1 MPNSSSPNRS
11 TSGPAK
17 AAGKPVP
24 KPAGR
29 PLYMGPRLKRLRR
42 ELGLTQQV
50 MADELDIS
58 ASYVAL
64 LERNQ
69 RPVTAELLLRI
80 VRSYQLDIADLSVD
94 DSADYARRL
103 GEVLRDPIFADIDLP
118 ALEVADLAASF
129 PGVSEAL
136 LRVYGAYTR
145 EQAALASSGAESGE
159 GAPDAAVPDA
169 VAEVRRYLAAH
180 RNYFATLD
188 ARGEA
193 IAAAIAEAGDTAA
206 YLAKRHGIRTR
217 LLPAHVMMGAIRR
230 FDRHNQ
236 QLLLDDTLSA
246 PTRAFQMA
254 LQVAYA
260 ECRADIAALVREAG
274 VSPPTA
280 QGQATSTAQVL
291 LRRALADYVAAAIL
305 MPYDRFARAAEERAY
320 DIEALSRLFGT
331 SFEQTAHRLTSLHK
345 PGAER
350 VPFFF
355 IRVDAAGNV
364 SKRLDGAGFPFAAHG
379 GGCPLWNLHGVFAT
393 PGHTSTQW
401 LELPDGQRFFS
412 IARAVES
419 GGGGHGRPRA
429 RRALALACAAEHA
442 PRLVYAEGSDPR
454 RVEATPIGIS
464 CRLCHRPD
472 CVARALPPIGR
483 EIVADDYRRAA
494 APFGLAES

>member
-1 MPNSSSPNRS
+1 MANPLPPK
-11 TSGPAK
+11 TAK
-17 AAGKPVP
+17 IAPKPGP

-42 ELGLTQQV
+42 ELGLTQQA
-50 MADELDIS
+50 MADDLDIS

-80 VRSYQLDIADLSVD
+80 VRSYQLDITDLAVD
-94 DSADYARRL
+94 DSADHARRL
-103 GEVLRDPIFADIDLP
+103 AEVLRDPIFADIDLP

-136 LRVYGAYTR
+136 LRLYGAYTR
-145 EQAALASSGAESGE
+145 EQAALATSGDG
-159 GAPDAAVPDA
+159 GADTTAGPDA
-169 VAEVRRYLAAH
+169 VAQVRRYLAEQ
-180 RNYFATLD
+180 RNFFATLD

-246 PTRAFQMA
+246 PTRAFQMV

-260 ECRADIAALVREAG
+260 ECRADIAALVREAPLS
-274 VSPPTA
+274 SP
-280 QGQATSTAQVL
+280 TAQVL

-305 MPYDRFARAAEERAY
+305 MPYDRFARAVEERAY

-331 SFEQTAHRLTSLHK
+331 SFEQIAHRLTSLHK

-364 SKRLDGAGFPFAAHG
+364 SKRLDGAGFPFAAYG

-393 PGHTSTQW
+393 PGLTVTQW

-412 IARAVES
+412 IARVVES
-419 GGGGHGRPRA
+419 GGGGYTRPRVQ
-429 RRALALACAAEHA
+429 RAIALACAAEHA
-442 PRLVYAEGSDPR
+442 PRLIYALGADPR
-454 RVEATPIGIS
+454 RVEATPIGVS

-483 EIVADDYRRAA
+483 EILADDDSRAA